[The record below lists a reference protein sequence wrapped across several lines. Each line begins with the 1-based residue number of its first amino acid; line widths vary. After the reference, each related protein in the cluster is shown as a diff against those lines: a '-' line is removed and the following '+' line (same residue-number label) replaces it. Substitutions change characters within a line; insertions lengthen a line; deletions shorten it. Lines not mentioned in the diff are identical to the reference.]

1 MCSRIA
7 AQPRGSCRGWRTE
20 GSGLQVATVGKNI
33 KLTTLGAQ
41 FHPAAHGSTST
52 SPSCNHAHSGSPGQR
67 AQQQA
72 PQFGASPHAIGEH
85 RPMRWGPKCSN
96 AVPCDRGS
104 GPQRIK
110 TLPHACRRR
119 NSRARQSSRPRKSPA
134 RPRPRDC
141 AGMRCPFS

>member
-20 GSGLQVATVGKNI
+20 GSGLQVGTVGKNI
-33 KLTTLGAQ
+33 QLTTLGAQ

-72 PQFGASPHAIGEH
+72 PQFGASPHAMGASVLERGALGLRIRAVAH
-85 RPMRWGPKCSN
+85 KN
-96 AVPCDRGS
+96 AS
-104 GPQRIK
+104 
-110 TLPHACRRR
+110 
-119 NSRARQSSRPRKSPA
+119 ARVQA
-134 RPRPRDC
+134 
-141 AGMRCPFS
+141 